1 MKKIFFSLLTVSLVI
16 FLVSCGGSKASKMI
30 GIWKVADVKTDF
42 NEMEVTPEML
52 SQVIEMQKQT
62 YFRIVD
68 DSIMAIISNNN
79 THEAKW
85 MINDETNEVSYF
97 FSGSASPNV
106 LGSLVDG
113 KIIHESETPLGTMTI
128 VYEKE

>member
-1 MKKIFFSLLTVSLVI
+1 MKKTLFSLFTVSLVVI
-16 FLVSCGGSKASKMI
+16 LVSCGGSKASKMI
-30 GIWKVADVKTDF
+30 GIWKVADVQTDF

-68 DSIMAIISNNN
+68 DSTMAIISNNN
-79 THEAKW
+79 TYEARW
-85 MINDETNEVSYF
+85 VIDDETNEISYF
-97 FSGSASPNV
+97 FNGASSPNI
-106 LGSLVDG
+106 LGFLKED
-113 KIIHESETPLGTMTI
+113 KIINESETPLGAMTI

>member
-1 MKKIFFSLLTVSLVI
+1 MKKTLISLITVSLVVI
-16 FLVSCGGSKASKMI
+16 LVSCGGSTASKMI
-30 GIWKVADVKTDF
+30 GIWKVADVQTDF

-68 DSIMAIISNNN
+68 DSTMAIISNNN
-79 THEAKW
+79 TYEAKW
-85 MINDETNEVSYF
+85 VIDDETNEVSYF
-97 FSGSASPNV
+97 FNGTSSPNI
-106 LGSLVDG
+106 LGSLKEG
-113 KIIHESETPLGTMTI
+113 KIVNETETPLGTMTI